1 MQQTASFGA
10 PAASSNAD
18 LVALLHQSI
27 NNLNSKFD
35 KFNETVTG
43 KITSIE
49 KNYEDLN
56 KKIEVL
62 AIRRKWQ
69 IEDKSEERQKL
80 SRSTPQNHQF
90 LDKQTFKVVALN
102 NSVVSWTFNPL
113 ETIFLF
119 RLWLNLEFLLWPW
132 DKLISF

>member
-1 MQQTASFGA
+1 MNPNNTMQQTASFGA

-62 AIRRKWQ
+62 AIRRK
-69 IEDKSEERQKL
+69 
-80 SRSTPQNHQF
+80 
-90 LDKQTFKVVALN
+90 
-102 NSVVSWTFNPL
+102 
-113 ETIFLF
+113 
-119 RLWLNLEFLLWPW
+119 
-132 DKLISF
+132 